1 MKTIILNHK
10 SYLSYEEIKKSG
22 KDIFPVFLKTILF
35 VKTEFFVKFINC
47 TADINDFLLT
57 SEEWVAF

>member
-1 MKTIILNHK
+1 MKTLILNHK

-22 KDIFPVFLKTILF
+22 KDIFTVFLKTILF
-35 VKTEFFVKFINC
+35 VKTEFFVKFINS